1 MKDSNCVYVNIIEKL
16 YLMSSR
22 EGEKKEEKRLSPSCW
37 FVSKEKKKKT
47 EKRWT
52 ADVHACPEYDDFYW
66 SKRVNQDRTCV
77 LTWQRPFNKG

>member
-37 FVSKEKKKKT
+37 FVSKEKKKK
-47 EKRWT
+47 KRRKDGQQMFMLVLSMT
-52 ADVHACPEYDDFYW
+52 ISIGQNVSIKTVHAY
-66 SKRVNQDRTCV
+66 
-77 LTWQRPFNKG
+77 